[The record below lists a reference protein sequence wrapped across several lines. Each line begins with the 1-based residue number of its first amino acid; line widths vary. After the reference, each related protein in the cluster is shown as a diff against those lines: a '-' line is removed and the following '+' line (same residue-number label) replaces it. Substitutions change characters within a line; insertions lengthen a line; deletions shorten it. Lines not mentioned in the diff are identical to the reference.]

1 MDFAERTGHGIPQVI
16 DKYGEGIFNITDSF
30 ILVTLP
36 YDNEVMTQL
45 NNSDHQNEPPKTLVF
60 DENII
65 KMIKDNPYVTFEE
78 VADELNIS
86 IATVRR
92 IFSRL
97 RKKGIIESR
106 INQYDKWCLK
116 EYK

>member
-1 MDFAERTGHGIPQVI
+1 MLSGTGHEIPQVI
-16 DKYGEGIFNITDSF
+16 DKYGEGVFNITDSF

-45 NNSDHQNEPPKTLVF
+45 NNSDHPNEHPKTLVF
-60 DENII
+60 AENII
-65 KMIKDNPYVTFEE
+65 KMIKDNLYVTFEE

-106 INQYDKWCLK
+106 INQYDKWRLK